1 MAGDESPS
9 AERIRRAAHPVF
21 DAPLATALLAAALAL
36 APALWR
42 SLKPL
47 RLPTRRRWRR
57 SILLMSIAPLPD
69 VVQGSTT
76 APATIIEY
84 ASLTCSHCAA
94 FHEMIWPQV
103 KAKYVDAGLAKFI
116 LREFP
121 LDPLATAAF
130 MLARCAG
137 PDKRNLLIDQLFLRQ
152 TDWAFVDKPIAP
164 LIAIAKGA
172 GLSEGDSDAC
182 LKNQELYEK
191 VNQSRDR
198 AAEAFNIDATPTFF
212 INGRKLVGEIALS
225 DFDRW
230 LSSPAAK

>member
-1 MAGDESPS
+1 MPS
-9 AERIRRAAHPVF
+9 SRL
-21 DAPLATALLAAALAL
+21 DAPLATALLAVALAL
-36 APALWR
+36 APA
-42 SLKPL
+42 PL
-47 RLPTRRRWRR
+47 VTLEAASASAADAPALDP
-57 SILLMSIAPLPD
+57 SMSIAALPD
-69 VVQGSTT
+69 VVQGSLT

-84 ASLTCSHCAA
+84 ASLTCTHCAA

-103 KAKYVDAGLAKFI
+103 KAKYVDTGLAKFI

-121 LDPLATAAF
+121 LDRLATAAF

-137 PDKRNLLIDQLFLRQ
+137 PDKRDLLIDQLFLRQ

-164 LIAIAKGA
+164 LFAIAEGT
-172 GLSEGDSDAC
+172 GLSPGESEAC

-191 VNQSRDR
+191 INQSRDR

-212 INGRKLVGEIALS
+212 VNGRKLVGEIGLG

-230 LSSPAAK
+230 LFSPATK

>member
-1 MAGDESPS
+1 MRSS
-9 AERIRRAAHPVF
+9 RFH
-21 DAPLATALLAAALAL
+21 APLATALLAAALTLAPAPLAPLEAAPAADAPAL
-36 APALWR
+36 APLD
-42 SLKPL
+42 
-47 RLPTRRRWRR
+47 
-57 SILLMSIAPLPD
+57 LLTSIAPLPD

-94 FHEMIWPQV
+94 FHETIWPEV
-103 KAKYVDAGLAKFI
+103 KAKYIDTGVAKFI

-121 LDPLATAAF
+121 LDN
-130 MLARCAG
+130 ARCRRLHAG
-137 PDKRNLLIDQLFLRQ
+137 ALRGPGQTQSSDRSALLQQR
-152 TDWAFVDKPIAP
+152 DWAFVDKPIAP
-164 LIAIAKGA
+164 LFAIVKGA
-172 GLSEGDSDAC
+172 GLSEDDCDAC

-198 AAEAFNIDATPTFF
+198 AAEAFHIDATPTFF

>member
-1 MAGDESPS
+1 
-9 AERIRRAAHPVF
+9 
-21 DAPLATALLAAALAL
+21 
-36 APALWR
+36 
-42 SLKPL
+42 
-47 RLPTRRRWRR
+47 
-57 SILLMSIAPLPD
+57 MSIAALPD

-94 FHEMIWPQV
+94 FHARIWPQV
-103 KAKYVDAGLAKFI
+103 KAKYVDTGLAKFI

-137 PDKRNLLIDQLFLRQ
+137 PEKRNLLIDQLFSQ
-152 TDWAFVDKPIAP
+152 QKDWAFVDKPISP
-164 LIAIAKGA
+164 LIAIAEGV
-172 GLSEGDSDAC
+172 GLSEGDSGAC
-182 LKNQELYEK
+182 LKNQALYEK

-212 INGRKLVGEIALS
+212 INGRKLTGEIALG

-230 LSSPAAK
+230 LSSPADK

>member
-1 MAGDESPS
+1 MATLEAGP
-9 AERIRRAAHPVF
+9 AA
-21 DAPLATALLAAALAL
+21 DAPAL
-36 APALWR
+36 APLD
-42 SLKPL
+42 P
-47 RLPTRRRWRR
+47 
-57 SILLMSIAPLPD
+57 LMSIAPLPD
-69 VVQGSTT
+69 VIQGSTT

-94 FHEMIWPQV
+94 FHETTWPEV
-103 KAKYVDAGLAKFI
+103 KTKYIDTGLAKFI

-121 LDPLATAAF
+121 LDKLAAAAF

-137 PDKRNLLIDQLFLRQ
+137 PEKRNLLIDRLFSQ
-152 TDWAFVDKPIAP
+152 QKDWAFVDRPMAP
-164 LIAIAKGA
+164 LFAIAKQA
-172 GLSEGDSDAC
+172 GLSEGDSEAC

-191 VNQSRDR
+191 VNQGRDR